1 MKALVLLAAVLLAGC
16 PTPAPQP
23 PPSPPDASDA
33 APAPPTPAAADSGV
47 VLVPAC
53 VTAQDTL
60 LRLGCK
66 DARGRLIGGPNEH
79 GVSFA
84 AVCTDTFGK
93 GIDVHANCITVARD
107 CAGVSSCSR

>member
-1 MKALVLLAAVLLAGC
+1 V
-16 PTPAPQP
+16 
-23 PPSPPDASDA
+23 
-33 APAPPTPAAADSGV
+33 DSGV

-53 VTAQDTL
+53 VAAQATL
-60 LRLGCK
+60 LTLKCK

-93 GIDVHANCITVARD
+93 GIDVHANCIAVARD
-107 CAGVSSCSR
+107 CAGVSSCSL